1 MKHKSTEAKQENAV
15 EVQGSAEVA
24 VNTRV
29 NGTFKLHLKKLAV
42 ATSLG
47 LAALAASLPQP
58 LAFKRPLDNAGAFVW
73 GQTKLL
79 RRIVKGLHAIGT

>member
-1 MKHKSTEAKQENAV
+1 MKHKSTEAKQDNAV

-29 NGTFKLHLKKLAV
+29 SGTFKLRIKKLAV

-47 LAALAASLPQP
+47 LAAFAASLPKP
-58 LAFKRPLDNAGAFVW
+58 LATGVNKSPATAG
-73 GQTKLL
+73 LCL
-79 RRIVKGLHAIGT
+79 

>member
-47 LAALAASLPQP
+47 LAALAASLP
-58 LAFKRPLDNAGAFVW
+58 
-73 GQTKLL
+73 
-79 RRIVKGLHAIGT
+79 